1 LQDKTSTYL
10 QEIDLMIARR
20 YALSPLVAACL
31 LVSNVTAAQAAATFF
46 GPTPYLSAADIPAGF
61 YQGGSPTLLDNL
73 EDGSLDASISASDG
87 RVIGPGIFDGIRD
100 SVDADDGSINGT
112 GTGRSWYSSDV
123 TFTYVGSGPLPTA
136 FGLVWTDG
144 SGGITFSA
152 KDAAGNALGSQV
164 FSGIPDGSFTG
175 GTAEDRFFGVQFA
188 EGVKSIR
195 IRTGGQIEVDHI
207 QYGQM
212 AAVPEPE
219 SWAMSLAGL
228 ALVAMLRFKAT
239 RKPRV

>member
-1 LQDKTSTYL
+1 
-10 QEIDLMIARR
+10 MN
-20 YALSPLVAACL
+20 ALRCAWPRLVAAGL
-31 LVSNVTAAQAAATFF
+31 LATNLTAAHAAATFF

-61 YQGGSPTLLDNL
+61 YGGGAPTLLDNL
-73 EDGSLDASISASDG
+73 EDGSLDASISASNG
-87 RVIGPGIFDGIRD
+87 VVIGPGSYNGFRD
-100 SVDADDGSINGT
+100 SVDADDGSIDGK
-112 GTGRSWYSSDV
+112 GTGRSWFSSDV

-144 SGGITFSA
+144 SGRITFSA
-152 KDAAGNALGSQV
+152 KDAAGNTLGSQT
-164 FSGIPDGSFTG
+164 FSGIPDGNFAG

-188 EGVKSIR
+188 EGVKSIT

-219 SWAMSLAGL
+219 SWAMLLAGL
-228 ALVAMLRFKAT
+228 ASVAMLRFKAA